1 MRSIKKI
8 IIYLIISLV
17 ILLGLTVVDYIFVK
31 SKNTFP
37 RIAIKEENKDLLIC
51 LLEKILELKIK
62 EIKYLNL
69 ERNVLNVHVKRKH
82 FDLFLD
88 TDIGKIQVEINSYY
102 SDYIPVRNT
111 SYICNTYTSYTS
123 RGDKYDPNINIIQI
137 NFSYGLKKDKLFS
150 RYYIQDEDGNKY
162 VSNFLIIEL
171 NMDKY
176 MEFWYNKDEKE
187 INEYIEYIMLD
198 LGEKDLKNVSK
209 GNGVVKKYMEELV
222 KVNEDADFLNFISV
236 EKDNMMIE
244 NSIRDEATKKG
255 IKQGLERGTEQSKNE
270 IAKNMLKKGLDISLI
285 SEVTGLSNEQINN
298 LK

>member
-1 MRSIKKI
+1 MEKQFYTCRYDAAFKE
-8 IIYLIISLV
+8 V
-17 ILLGLTVVDYIFVK
+17 FM
-31 SKNTFP
+31 
-37 RIAIKEENKDLLIC
+37 KEENKDLLIC
-51 LLEKILELKIK
+51 LLEKILNLKIK

-69 ERNVLNVHVKRKH
+69 ERNVLNLHIKRKH

-102 SDYIPVRNT
+102 SDYIPVRN
-111 SYICNTYTSYTS
+111 SYYICNTYTSYTS

-150 RYYIQDEDGNKY
+150 KYYIQDEDGNKY

-198 LGEKDLKNVSK
+198 LGEKDLRNVSK

-244 NSIRDEATKKG
+244 NSIRDEG
-255 IKQGLERGTEQSKNE
+255 IRKGLEQGTEQSKKYNVPVS
-270 IAKNMLKKGLDISLI
+270 MDI
-285 SEVTGLSNEQINN
+285 
-298 LK
+298 

>member
-1 MRSIKKI
+1 MEKQFYTCRYDAAFKE
-8 IIYLIISLV
+8 V
-17 ILLGLTVVDYIFVK
+17 FM
-31 SKNTFP
+31 
-37 RIAIKEENKDLLIC
+37 KEENKDLLIC
-51 LLEKILELKIK
+51 LLEKILDLKIK

-198 LGEKDLKNVSK
+198 LGEKDLRNVSK

-244 NSIRDEATKKG
+244 NSIRDEG
-255 IKQGLERGTEQSKNE
+255 IRKGLEQGTEQSKNE
-270 IAKNMLKKGLDISLI
+270 IAKNMLKENMDISLI
-285 SEVTGLSNEQINN
+285 SKLTGLSNEQINK